1 MRTPLILALAALT
14 AGGCADGDDLAAG
27 ARVTIDTIDGVP
39 HVISDNQGAWERGDP
54 WRVPADSG
62 LIIGQAEGPEVYSFG
77 RISGLTVG
85 EDRRIYVG
93 DTQALE
99 VRVFSPD
106 GTFQT
111 RFGREGAGPGEFTN
125 ISGLGRAPDGIA
137 VLDGDQGRVSVF
149 SPDGEFLRSFRIRR
163 PYRIYEQ
170 FAVMGFDGEGRFFD
184 RARLSAAPG
193 VDSMGVIVFSPD
205 DEVTDTILVAVI
217 EEDPLVVERD
227 GVRIMSFPRPLAPRP
242 SLAIGPGGG
251 IHFARGDEYR
261 VVVLSPEGDT
271 LRVLRRE
278 LQPRPVSAGERD
290 SAMAMIDDLYQQAAG
305 TTAPRGIEL
314 PSVRPLIGT
323 LRVDRAGNLWVGAAA
338 DPGSQRLEW
347 SVHDPEGRYLGAVAT
362 PVMAVAEIG
371 EDYLAGVF
379 RDELGVERVGVYPL
393 AK

>member
-1 MRTPLILALAALT
+1 MRIPVMLALAALM
-14 AGGCADGDDLAAG
+14 AGGCADSGDDLAAA
-27 ARVTIDTIDGVP
+27 ARVTIDTVDGVP
-39 HVISDNQGAWERGDP
+39 HVISGNHGAWERGDT

-62 LIIGQAEGPEVYSFG
+62 LIIGQTEGPEAYSFG

-125 ISGLGRAPDGIA
+125 ISGLGHAPDGIA

-149 SPDGEFLRSFRIRR
+149 SPDGELLRSFRIQR

-193 VDSMGVIVFSPD
+193 VDSMGVIVYSSD
-205 DEVTDTILVAVI
+205 GEVSDTILVAVI

-242 SLAIGPGGG
+242 SLAIGPGGT

-261 VVVLSPEGDT
+261 VVVLSPEGDSV
-271 LRVLRRE
+271 RVLRRD
-278 LQPRPVSAGERD
+278 LQPRPVSTGERD
-290 SAMAMIDDLYQQAAG
+290 SAMAMIDDLYRQAAG
-305 TTAPRGIEL
+305 TPAPRGIEL
-314 PSVRPLIGT
+314 PSVRT
-323 LRVDRAGNLWVGAAA
+323 LDRHPAGGPGRKRLGRRRTRPRLAAPGMVG
-338 DPGSQRLEW
+338 PR
-347 SVHDPEGRYLGAVAT
+347 P
-362 PVMAVAEIG
+362 
-371 EDYLAGVF
+371 
-379 RDELGVERVGVYPL
+379 
-393 AK
+393 